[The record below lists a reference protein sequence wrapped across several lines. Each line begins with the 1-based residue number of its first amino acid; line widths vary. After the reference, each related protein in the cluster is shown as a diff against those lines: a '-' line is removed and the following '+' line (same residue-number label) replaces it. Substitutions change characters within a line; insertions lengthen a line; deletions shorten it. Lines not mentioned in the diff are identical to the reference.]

1 MYLKEA
7 DKASKRVFDDV
18 TPFTMPFLEDILS
31 NNVASKL
38 EQVMKDK
45 LCLFSHTDCV

>member
-1 MYLKEA
+1 VYLKEA

-45 LCLFSHTDCV
+45 L